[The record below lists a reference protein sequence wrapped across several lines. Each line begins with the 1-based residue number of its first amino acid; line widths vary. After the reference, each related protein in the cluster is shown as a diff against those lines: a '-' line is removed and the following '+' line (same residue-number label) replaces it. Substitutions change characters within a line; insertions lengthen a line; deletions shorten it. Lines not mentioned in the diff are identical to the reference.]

1 MFRSFKKLPLS
12 LQMVLGIGF
21 AVAAIQAGTAAYEIS
36 SERLTLTD
44 KAAKRGDAALDMLES
59 VHTQAMLNR
68 KEVGE
73 DDPAIA
79 TLDGTMD
86 QFSNSGGSVKLWLV
100 MGPKVIDFQK
110 AQGETEFEGPHDK
123 VDEQTIATLQR
134 LNSLEGE
141 QFRMTRP
148 VILGQGSAS
157 DEKCASCHTAKMNI
171 QPGEV
176 VGVYSAEV
184 DLAPELAA
192 WRANAWKRLA
202 IGAGALAVMIALV
215 VLMLRVTAV
224 KPLRDLARATQSLA
238 DGNLDIDVDTH
249 DRRDELGTMGRALE
263 VFRDSL
269 RRTRSL
275 EAETAQSRQ
284 RADEHRR
291 EVERRAEED
300 AAERLRV
307 ATAGLASGLRR
318 LAAGDLAFQ
327 IEEPFDTSFE
337 TLRHDFNASIR
348 ELAGTMSAI
357 RTAAGTI
364 DDGSGMIAAGAGELA
379 RRTESQAASLEQT
392 SASLK
397 EINATVHSANQRV
410 ADARAVAKKANDSA
424 HNSGKVVAEAE
435 QAMRRIEESAQQI
448 SNIIG
453 VIDEIAFQTNLLA
466 LNAGVEAARA
476 GEAGKGFAVVAQE
489 VRELAQ
495 RSANAAKEI
504 KTLIQNSTAQVENGV
519 QLVHGTGETL
529 VEIGSLIQTIN
540 DHMDAIADYSRD
552 QSSGLRDIAG
562 AVDALDATTQHNARV
577 SEGQSEEA
585 SRLAEQSAALRA
597 MIERFRVEAE
607 RGQMRRAA

>member
-357 RTAAGTI
+357 RSAAGTI
-364 DDGSGMIAAGAGELA
+364 DDGSGMIAEGAGELA

-529 VEIGSLIQTIN
+529 VEIGGLIKTIN
-540 DHMDAIADYSRD
+540 DHMDAIADYSKD

-585 SRLAEQSAALRA
+585 SRLAEQAAALRA
-597 MIERFRVEAE
+597 MIERFKVEAE

>member
-12 LQMVLGIGF
+12 LQMVLGIGI

-36 SERLTLTD
+36 AESLTLTD

-110 AQGETEFEGPHDK
+110 SQGETEFEGPRDT
-123 VDEQTIATLQR
+123 VDEQAITTLKR

-141 QFRMTRP
+141 RFRMTRP

-192 WRANAWKRLA
+192 WRANAWKRVA
-202 IGAGALAVMIALV
+202 IGTGALVVMIALV
-215 VLMLRVTAV
+215 VLMLRMTAV
-224 KPLRDLARATQSLA
+224 NPLRKLARATQGLA
-238 DGNLDIDVDTH
+238 EGNLDIDVDTQ

-269 RRTRSL
+269 RRTRAL
-275 EAETAQSRQ
+275 ESETQLTRRKAE
-284 RADEHRR
+284 EHRR
-291 EVERRAEED
+291 EVERRAEDE
-300 AAERLRV
+300 AAEKLRI
-307 ATAGLASGLRR
+307 ATAGLAGGLRR

-327 IEEPFDTSFE
+327 INEPFDASFE
-337 TLRHDFNASIR
+337 ALRHDFNASIR

-357 RTAAGTI
+357 QTAAGTI
-364 DDGSGMIAAGAGELA
+364 DDGSGTIAAGASELA

-397 EINATVHSANQRV
+397 EINATVHAANQRV
-410 ADARAVAKKANDSA
+410 ADARDVAKKANQSA
-424 HNSGKVVAEAE
+424 LNSGKVVTEAE
-435 QAMRRIEESAQQI
+435 QAMHRIEESAQQI

-519 QLVHGTGETL
+519 KLVHGTGETL
-529 VEIGSLIQTIN
+529 IEIGSLIQTIN
-540 DHMDAIADYSRD
+540 EHMDAIADFSRD
-552 QSSGLRDIAG
+552 QSNGLRDIAG
-562 AVDALDATTQHNARV
+562 AVDQLDTTTQQNARV
-577 SEGQSEEA
+577 SDDQSNEA
-585 SRLAEQSAALRA
+585 SRLAQQAATLRA
-597 MIERFRVEAE
+597 MIERFELEA
-607 RGQMRRAA
+607 RPSGVRRAA

>member
-12 LQMVLGIGF
+12 LQMVLGIGI

-36 SERLTLTD
+36 AESLTLTD

-110 AQGETEFEGPHDK
+110 SQGETEFEGPRDT
-123 VDEQTIATLQR
+123 VDQQAITTLQR

-141 QFRMTRP
+141 RFRMTRP

-157 DEKCASCHTAKMNI
+157 DEKCASCHTAKMDI

-192 WRANAWKRLA
+192 WRANAWTRAA
-202 IGAGALAVMIALV
+202 IGTGALVVMIALV
-215 VLMLRVTAV
+215 VLMLRMTAV
-224 KPLRDLARATQSLA
+224 NPLRKLARATQGLA
-238 DGNLDIDVDTH
+238 EGNLDIDVDTQ

-269 RRTRSL
+269 RRTRAL
-275 EAETAQSRQ
+275 ESETALSRQ
-284 RADEHRR
+284 KAEEHRR
-291 EVERRAEED
+291 EVERRAEAE
-300 AAERLRV
+300 AAEKLRI

-327 IEEPFDTSFE
+327 IAEPFDTSFE
-337 TLRHDFNASIR
+337 ALRHDFNASIR
-348 ELAGTMSAI
+348 ELAGTMSTI
-357 RTAAGTI
+357 QTAAGTI
-364 DDGSGMIAAGAGELA
+364 DDGSGTIATGASELA

-397 EINATVHSANQRV
+397 EINATVHAANQRV
-410 ADARAVAKKANDSA
+410 ADARDVAKKANQSA
-424 HNSGKVVAEAE
+424 LNSGKVVTEAE
-435 QAMRRIEESAQQI
+435 QAMHRIEESAQQI

-519 QLVHGTGETL
+519 KLVHGTGETL
-529 VEIGSLIQTIN
+529 IEIGSLIQTIN
-540 DHMDAIADYSRD
+540 DHMDAIADFSRD
-552 QSSGLRDIAG
+552 QSNGLRDIAG
-562 AVDALDATTQHNARV
+562 AVDQLDTATQHNARV
-577 SEGQSEEA
+577 SDEQSNEA
-585 SRLAEQSAALRA
+585 SRLAQQAATLRA
-597 MIERFRVEAE
+597 MIERFQLQARPST
-607 RGQMRRAA
+607 MRHAA

>member
-12 LQMVLGIGF
+12 LQMVLGIGI

-36 SERLTLTD
+36 AESLTLTD

-110 AQGETEFEGPHDK
+110 SQGETEFEGPRDT
-123 VDEQTIATLQR
+123 VDEQAITTLKR

-141 QFRMTRP
+141 RFRMTRP

-192 WRANAWKRLA
+192 WRANAWKRVA
-202 IGAGALAVMIALV
+202 IGTGALVVMIALV
-215 VLMLRVTAV
+215 VLMLRMTAV
-224 KPLRDLARATQSLA
+224 NPLRKLARATQGLA
-238 DGNLDIDVDTH
+238 EGNLDIDVDTQ

-269 RRTRSL
+269 RRTRAL
-275 EAETAQSRQ
+275 ESETQLTRKKAE
-284 RADEHRR
+284 EHRR
-291 EVERRAEED
+291 EVERRAEDE
-300 AAERLRV
+300 AAEKLRI
-307 ATAGLASGLRR
+307 ATAGLAGGLRR

-327 IEEPFDTSFE
+327 INEPFDASFE
-337 TLRHDFNASIR
+337 ALRHDFNASIR

-357 RTAAGTI
+357 QTAAGTI
-364 DDGSGMIAAGAGELA
+364 DDGSGTIAAGASELA

-397 EINATVHSANQRV
+397 EINATVHAANQRV
-410 ADARAVAKKANDSA
+410 ADARDVAKKANQSA
-424 HNSGKVVAEAE
+424 LNSGKVVTEAE
-435 QAMRRIEESAQQI
+435 QAMHRIEESAQQI

-519 QLVHGTGETL
+519 KLVHGTGETL
-529 VEIGSLIQTIN
+529 IEIGSLIQTIN
-540 DHMDAIADYSRD
+540 EHMDAIADFSRD
-552 QSSGLRDIAG
+552 QSNGLRDIAG
-562 AVDALDATTQHNARV
+562 AVDQLDTTTQQNARV
-577 SEGQSEEA
+577 SDDQSNEA
-585 SRLAEQSAALRA
+585 SRLAQQAATLRA
-597 MIERFRVEAE
+597 MIERFELEA
-607 RGQMRRAA
+607 RPSGVRRAA

>member
-157 DEKCASCHTAKMNI
+157 DEKCASCHTSKMNI

-238 DGNLDIDVDTH
+238 NGNLDIDVDTH

-357 RTAAGTI
+357 RSAAGTI

-529 VEIGSLIQTIN
+529 VEIGSLIKMIN

-585 SRLAEQSAALRA
+585 SRLAEQAAALRA

-607 RGQMRRAA
+607 RGQTRRAA